1 MMKNN
6 YIFNIQ
12 QYNYLDINQNK
23 RTLTKSVPS
32 LPRKQK
38 KKTKIILKKLLKP
51 KQIVERK
58 TISISLNKTDN

>member
-1 MMKNN
+1 MKNN

-38 KKTKIILKKLLKP
+38 KKTKNNIEKII
-51 KQIVERK
+51 E
-58 TISISLNKTDN
+58 T

>member
-1 MMKNN
+1 MKNN